1 MRPWLGPRTSHRID
15 HVAHL
20 GGYLGGAAVGLL
32 LSPHLPTAAAGYQA
46 AVVDEMCDKV
56 AVHTSASGA
65 AAEMVMLRYL

>member
-1 MRPWLGPRTSHRID
+1 MVDEVLTMAI
-15 HVAHL
+15 L
-20 GGYLGGAAVGLL
+20 
-32 LSPHLPTAAAGYQA
+32 TMAGYQA

>member
-1 MRPWLGPRTSHRID
+1 MAILTM
-15 HVAHL
+15 
-20 GGYLGGAAVGLL
+20 
-32 LSPHLPTAAAGYQA
+32 AGYQA